1 MIQITFL
8 NLTIEDSLRILTFV
22 PVLLYFSF
30 KKERNKARQV
40 LFYFFLFISLHSL
53 LYALITFF
61 SNQIGII
68 FNSLYVPIEFI
79 FISIFYY
86 NARNSVL
93 YKQFIRYV
101 SIVFLLLFSLK
112 IVLDPILDFDS
123 LINGIESIIII
134 AFSISFFYEHIKN
147 PNSTF
152 IDKDPYFWGVSAF
165 FLFFS
170 ISFFVFLLR
179 QSYWHNNDFFYQ
191 YVYIHA
197 LSGILRNIIC
207 SIAFLIK
214 PYKDQVPEFS

>member
-1 MIQITFL
+1 LIQITFL

>member
-1 MIQITFL
+1 M
-8 NLTIEDSLRILTFV
+8 
-22 PVLLYFSF
+22 
-30 KKERNKARQV
+30 
-40 LFYFFLFISLHSL
+40 FYFFLFISLHSL
-53 LYALITFF
+53 IYALITYF
-61 SNQIGII
+61 SSQIGLI

-79 FISIFYY
+79 FISTFYY
-86 NARNSVL
+86 NARNTRL
-93 YKQFIRYV
+93 YKQFIKYV
-101 SIVFLLLFSLK
+101 SITFLLIFSLK
-112 IVLDPILDFDS
+112 IFLDPILDFDS

-134 AFSISFFYEHIKN
+134 AFSISFFYEHIKY

-179 QSYWHNNDFFYQ
+179 QSYWHNNNFFYQ

-207 SIAFLIK
+207 SIAFIIK
-214 PYKDQVPEFS
+214 PYKEQVPEFS

>member
-1 MIQITFL
+1 LIQIIFL
-8 NLTIEDSLRILTFV
+8 NLTIEDSLRILTFA

-30 KKERNKARQV
+30 IKEKNKAKQV

-53 LYALITFF
+53 TYALITFF
-61 SNQIGII
+61 SARLGII

-86 NARNSVL
+86 NARNSIL
-93 YKQFIRYV
+93 YKQFIKYV
-101 SIVFLLLFSLK
+101 SVVFLLIFSLK
-112 IVLDPILDFDS
+112 IFLDPILDFDS

-152 IDKDPYFWGVSAF
+152 IDKDPYFWGVSGF

-179 QSYWHNNDFFYQ
+179 QSYWQNNDFFYQ